1 MDYLIGRL
9 YQWLGVPPLVAK
21 LKRQMIQG
29 KEIEIR
35 TSRHYTVLVLDGLE
49 LFFNREN
56 GKYDGWASQVAVEGD
71 DKTIVPSDIAE
82 KVKELRY
89 GC

>member
-21 LKRQMIQG
+21 LDCQMIQG

-35 TSRHYTVLVLDGLE
+35 TSRRYTIIAVDELE

-56 GKYDGWASQVAVEGD
+56 GKYDGWARQVAVEGH
-71 DKTIVPSDIAE
+71 DKSTVPAQIADLVAE
-82 KVKELRY
+82 VD
-89 GC
+89 G